1 MVKSKVQIKNG
12 IEINDNV
19 SAKVWEKIMC
29 LKKIIFGILVYV
41 LVKLVNL

>member
-19 SAKVWEKIMC
+19 SAKVWEIMC
-29 LKKIIFGILVYV
+29 MKKIIFGILVYV